1 MATADALKTRITAEE
16 FGRMPLEGPAELVR
30 GEIVELPM
38 PDQVHGVVCG
48 NVYFAITTWA
58 RSTGH
63 GVATIND
70 SHIVTEREPDTARGP
85 DVCYFPR
92 ERLRDGKLP
101 RGVCE
106 AVPGICVEVR
116 SPSDRWAKIR
126 GKVDEYLKRGVDE
139 VWVVDVTQRV
149 VHVFHQ
155 DEAPVEYGS
164 DDELKSER
172 VLPSFSCRV
181 EELFVEA

>member
-16 FGRMPLEGPAELVR
+16 FERMSFETPVELVR

-38 PDQVHGVVCG
+38 PDQVHGAVCG

-58 RSTGH
+58 RSTGR

-70 SHIVTEREPDTARGP
+70 SHIVTERNPDTARGP
-85 DVCYFPR
+85 DVCYFQR
-92 ERLRDGKLP
+92 DRLQEGRLP
-101 RGVCE
+101 EGVCE
-106 AVPGICVEVR
+106 AVPNLCVEVR
-116 SPSDRWAKIR
+116 SPSDRWPGIR
-126 GKVDEYLKRGVDE
+126 RKVDEYLKRGVDE
-139 VWVVDVTQRV
+139 VWVIDVRPRI

-155 DEAPVEYGS
+155 NEAPVKYGLG
-164 DDELKSER
+164 DELRSEG

-181 EELFVEA
+181 EDLFVEA